1 MKPHSMYLHDLTW
14 MEVREL
20 LPGIKMAIIPVGSTE
35 QHGPHGC
42 FDYDT
47 TISTEFSK
55 RLAERLFPQVLVAPG
70 IAVGASRHHI
80 HFPGSL
86 TLRPETLVATI
97 MDIAW
102 SLRQYGIKRF
112 LLANGHGGNIPSIG
126 VAANRLK
133 QEFGDQVA
141 WATVPY
147 DAVRDVSEKHAKTEV
162 NGHSCEIETS
172 CMLYLRPESV
182 RQDRLTKGEVRPE
195 VLEARRRGPAIA
207 QEARYFDEITVN
219 GALGDATHAS
229 VEIGR
234 EMVETALDRYAAYL
248 QEFMDR

>member
-1 MKPHSMYLHDLTW
+1 
-14 MEVREL
+14 
-20 LPGIKMAIIPVGSTE
+20 
-35 QHGPHGC
+35 
-42 FDYDT
+42 
-47 TISTEFSK
+47 
-55 RLAERLFPQVLVAPG
+55 
-70 IAVGASRHHI
+70 
-80 HFPGSL
+80 
-86 TLRPETLVATI
+86 
-97 MDIAW
+97 
-102 SLRQYGIKRF
+102 
-112 LLANGHGGNIPSIG
+112 
-126 VAANRLK
+126 
-133 QEFGDQVA
+133 
-141 WATVPY
+141 VPY
-147 DAVRDVSEKHAKTEV
+147 DAVRDVWEKHAKTEV

-248 QEFMDR
+248 QEFIDR